1 MTDQTPIRT
10 AHLDPQGNLLSDDER
25 DRRLMRLKIKHPH
38 AEYVLGKVATFR
50 RMAKHALEGISLAV
64 PGRSGSGK
72 SQLIL
77 RLRREILKEA
87 ADAAG
92 LVASETGI
100 ATPDGDWRPVL
111 FVPTPANVRIMTLAS
126 AILTALGDEDPEF
139 GVEGVRTARVRR
151 KLQEQRVKLIL
162 FDEFQHLVE
171 NRTDTFAFKAG
182 DWLKSIL
189 NEADG
194 SGAVPIEQRTG
205 YFVHAVFFGRPS
217 ITTLFAQN
225 GQFCRRNRGV
235 AHLKAFD
242 WIDEEDRAKYLM
254 TLRGIDQA
262 LPFSE
267 WSGISEPEFALDLH
281 FATDGLIGR
290 LMPLLQG
297 AGIEA
302 LGRGASRITPDL
314 ADETFEF
321 LEAGKGTDDFAPR
334 ESPWKLKRKMPGDPI
349 GPAPDL
355 SRKTRM
361 KGKPRK
367 NDPDFRK
374 V

>member
-10 AHLDPQGNLLSDDER
+10 AHLDPQGNLLPDDER
-25 DRRLMRLKIKHPH
+25 DRRLMRLKIKHHH
-38 AEYVLGKVATFR
+38 ADYVLAKIATFR
-50 RMAKHALEGISLAV
+50 RMTKHALEGLSLAV

-72 SQLIL
+72 SRLIA
-77 RLRREILKEA
+77 RLRSDILKEA

-92 LVASETGI
+92 LVASATGI

-111 FVPTPANVRIMTLAS
+111 FVPTPPHVRITSLAS

-151 KLQEQRVKLIL
+151 KLQEQKVKLIL

-171 NRTDTFAFKAG
+171 NRTDSFAFKAG
-182 DWLKSIL
+182 DWLKGIL

-194 SGAVPIEQRTG
+194 TVPVPIEERTG

-217 ITTLFAQN
+217 ITALFQQN
-225 GQFCRRNRGV
+225 GQFCRRNRGI
-235 AHLKAFD
+235 APLKAFD
-242 WIDEEDRAKYLM
+242 WIDEEERERFRM

-262 LPFSE
+262 LPFPE
-267 WSGISEPEFALDLH
+267 WSGLADEAFALDIH
-281 FATDGLIGR
+281 RATDGVIGR
-290 LMPLLQG
+290 IMSLVQG
-297 AGIEA
+297 AGMEA
-302 LGRGASRITPDL
+302 LVAGSPRISPQLASD
-314 ADETFEF
+314 TFDF
-321 LEAGKGTDDFAPR
+321 LEAGKGTDDFEPR
-334 ESPWKLKRKMPGDPI
+334 ENPWRMKQKMAGDPI

-374 V
+374 D

>member
-77 RLRREILKEA
+77 RLRREILKES

-126 AILTALGDEDPEF
+126 AILTALGDENPEY
-139 GVEGVRTARVRR
+139 GVEGEKTARVRR
-151 KLQEQRVKLIL
+151 KLQEQKVRIIL

-171 NRTDTFAFKAG
+171 GRTDNFGFKAG

-194 SGAVPIEQRTG
+194 SVPVPIEQRTG

-242 WIDEEDRAKYLM
+242 WIDEAERAKFQM

-262 LPFSE
+262 LPFPE
-267 WSGISEPEFALDLH
+267 WSGLADDAFALDIH
-281 FATDGLIGR
+281 RATDGVIGR
-290 LMPLLQG
+290 IMPLLQG
-297 AGIEA
+297 AGMEA
-302 LGRGASRITPDL
+302 LVAGSPRISQQLASD
-314 ADETFEF
+314 TFDF
-321 LEAGKGTDDFAPR
+321 LEVAKGTDDFEPR
-334 ESPWKLKRKMPGDPI
+334 ENPWRMKQKMPGDPV
-349 GPAPDL
+349 GPPPDL

-374 V
+374 A